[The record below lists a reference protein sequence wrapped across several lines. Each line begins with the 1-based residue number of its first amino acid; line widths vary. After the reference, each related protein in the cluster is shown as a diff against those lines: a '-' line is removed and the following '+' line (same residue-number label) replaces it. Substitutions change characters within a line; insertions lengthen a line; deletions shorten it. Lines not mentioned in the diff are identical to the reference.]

1 MIVDDRGEVVEMN
14 LPGFVAEAAVNRN
27 HYCGKA
33 QDSVSSQSRTSVH
46 PARRIADGPGHTAV
60 KAFCNSKG
68 GTYWHESPTNA
79 TYGCILPDMSG
90 IVCGGV
96 HPADS
101 GSCDTF

>member
-1 MIVDDRGEVVEMN
+1 MIVDESREVAEMN

-27 HYCGKA
+27 HYRSKA
-33 QDSVSSQSRTSVH
+33 QDSVTSQSRTNVH
-46 PARRIADGPGHTAV
+46 PARRIADGPGHGAV
-60 KAFCNSKG
+60 KTFCGGKG
-68 GTYWHESPTNA
+68 GTYCHESPTNA
-79 TYGCILPDMSG
+79 TYGCILPDGHG